1 MVLQL
6 CPGRLWRVFPR
17 YQFQGFRVQ
26 THFKFF
32 HRPVRELKRVQE
44 ANGVHGKTYLGAAPG
59 CSIGRRIWKVVP
71 TPTSLS
77 TVIVPWWAS
86 TTSLTI
92 FVPNPEPLLL
102 LLMARAVNRR
112 SRISGGM
119 PRPVSATDSRT
130 TPLGG
135 SIRPRTVTEPPVGTS
150 GMALLIRL

>member
-6 CPGRLWRVFPR
+6 CPGRLRCVFPR

-59 CSIGRRIWKVVP
+59 CSTGRWTWKVVP
-71 TPTSLS
+71 FPTSLS
-77 TVIVPWWAS
+77 TVIRPLWAF

-92 FVPNPEPLLL
+92 FVPNPVPHFL
-102 LLMARAVNRR
+102 LLMAREVNRR
-112 SRISGGM
+112 SR
-119 PRPVSATDSRT
+119 
-130 TPLGG
+130 
-135 SIRPRTVTEPPVGTS
+135 
-150 GMALLIRL
+150 